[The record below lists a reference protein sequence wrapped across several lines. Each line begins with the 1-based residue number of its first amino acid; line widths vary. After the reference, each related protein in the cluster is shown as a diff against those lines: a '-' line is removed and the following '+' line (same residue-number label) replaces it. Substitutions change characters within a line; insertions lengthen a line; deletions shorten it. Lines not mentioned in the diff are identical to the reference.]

1 MSDVIADFSSGQVFR
16 LDVDVPDSRYVV
28 RDSGG
33 RIVALLPLGLGGEVY
48 TRTDR
53 WKVKVERRNVSWA
66 VVAHN
71 IHDGVV
77 VGGLAEGLLPDS
89 HKLWIGADTVY
100 HVTSNPLTGTWHI
113 KDGHV
118 HLVDLT
124 NLTVEGCTITTLEPP
139 SDPTTLP
146 LAILLTLEL
155 IKAESSIP
163 GASGGGGGAGQPYA
177 P

>member
-1 MSDVIADFSSGQVFR
+1 MSDVVADFSSGQQFR
-16 LDVDVPDSRYVV
+16 LDLDLPDSRYVV
-28 RDSGG
+28 KDSGG
-33 RIVALLPLGLGGEVY
+33 RIVALLPMGLGGEVY

-53 WKVKVERRNVSWA
+53 WEMELERRNVSWA
-66 VVAHN
+66 VVAHT
-71 IHDGVV
+71 IPDGVE
-77 VGGLAEGLLPDS
+77 VGGLAEGLIPG

-118 HLVDLT
+118 HLVELT